1 MNWYR
6 YYIYPRCRY
15 HPKKK
20 KKKKVTNEIK
30 NVSDFWL
37 YCVPDSSL
45 PLGGKSE
52 LTGNG
57 ITPSYSSSA
66 EFSEQLFGYLLSI
79 RILWDL

>member
-1 MNWYR
+1 M
-6 YYIYPRCRY
+6 
-15 HPKKK
+15 
-20 KKKKVTNEIK
+20 
-30 NVSDFWL
+30 SDFWL